1 MQGLLDGL
9 RGRAWIATAL
19 MGAFAAACA
28 SLHLALPTALA
39 AMAAGAIMMRKSEEE
54 ASVVVMKAPE
64 PEAEPKQLPA
74 FRPAA

>member
-39 AMAAGAIMMRKSEEE
+39 AGAIMMRKSEEE
-54 ASVVVMKAPE
+54 ASGVVMKAPE
-64 PEAEPKQLPA
+64 PESEPKQLPA